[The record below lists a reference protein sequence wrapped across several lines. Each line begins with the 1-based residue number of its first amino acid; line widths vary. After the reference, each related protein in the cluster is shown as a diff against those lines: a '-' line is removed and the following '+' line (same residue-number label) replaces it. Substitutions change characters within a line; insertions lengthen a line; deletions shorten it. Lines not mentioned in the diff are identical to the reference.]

1 MTSFNIMK
9 YQEFP
14 FANGRL
20 VAFGSSKHSVCVE
33 IRIGENAGRSGFISI
48 KNFLYMLN
56 NPDANFDVEHL
67 PMHDI
72 MRKLPNGE
80 EVRMTMLETF
90 WIAPYKPC
98 RF

>member
-1 MTSFNIMK
+1 MK

-20 VAFGSSKHSVCVE
+20 VAFGSSKHSICVD
-33 IRIGENAGRSGFISI
+33 IRIGENAGQCGFISI

-56 NPDANFDVEHL
+56 NPDADFDVERL
-67 PMHDI
+67 PMHDV
-72 MRKLPNGE
+72 MRRLSNGE
-80 EVRMTMLETF
+80 EFRMTMPETL
-90 WIAPYKPC
+90 WVAPYKPC